1 MSIESVE
8 NEIKLMEAYEEYIK
22 VLKEKIDSR
31 DETINFYML
40 KAQKEKD
47 TARTWRERYFT
58 LLNLL
63 ETTVE
68 KEVHWSELGEEL
80 GE

>member
-1 MSIESVE
+1 MKIVLNDEIVEFKDKDGNVLTDEQIIRYYMSEV
-8 NEIKLMEAYEEYIK
+8 
-22 VLKEKIDSR
+22 
-31 DETINFYML
+31 
-40 KAQKEKD
+40 QKEKD

-68 KEVHWSELGEEL
+68 REVHWSELGEEL
-80 GE
+80 GK

>member
-1 MSIESVE
+1 MKIVLNDEIVEFKDKEGNVLDDEQIIRYYMSEV
-8 NEIKLMEAYEEYIK
+8 
-22 VLKEKIDSR
+22 
-31 DETINFYML
+31 
-40 KAQKEKD
+40 QKEKD

-68 KEVHWSELGEEL
+68 REVHCSELGEEL
-80 GE
+80 GK

>member
-1 MSIESVE
+1 MKIVLNDEFVE
-8 NEIKLMEAYEEYIK
+8 YKD
-22 VLKEKIDSR
+22 KEGNLLT
-31 DETINFYML
+31 DEQIIRNHML
-40 KAQKEKD
+40 EVQKEKD

-68 KEVHWSELGEEL
+68 KEVKWSELGE
-80 GE
+80 

>member
-1 MSIESVE
+1 MKIVLNDEIVE
-8 NEIKLMEAYEEYIK
+8 YKD
-22 VLKEKIDSR
+22 KEGNLLT
-31 DETINFYML
+31 DEQIIRNHML
-40 KAQKEKD
+40 EVQKEKD

-68 KEVHWSELGEEL
+68 KEVHWSEFGE
-80 GE
+80 

>member
-1 MSIESVE
+1 MQNGLQKEIEDYKNKEGNVLDDEQIIRYYMSEV
-8 NEIKLMEAYEEYIK
+8 
-22 VLKEKIDSR
+22 
-31 DETINFYML
+31 
-40 KAQKEKD
+40 QKEKD

-68 KEVHWSELGEEL
+68 REVHWSELGEEL
-80 GE
+80 GK

>member
-1 MSIESVE
+1 MKIELNDEIVEFKDKEGNVLDDEQIIRYYMSEV
-8 NEIKLMEAYEEYIK
+8 
-22 VLKEKIDSR
+22 
-31 DETINFYML
+31 
-40 KAQKEKD
+40 QKEKD

-68 KEVHWSELGEEL
+68 REVHWSELGEEL
-80 GE
+80 GK

>member
-1 MSIESVE
+1 MKIVLNDEIVEFKDKEGNVLDDEQIIRYYMSEV
-8 NEIKLMEAYEEYIK
+8 
-22 VLKEKIDSR
+22 
-31 DETINFYML
+31 
-40 KAQKEKD
+40 QKEKD

-68 KEVHWSELGEEL
+68 KEVHWSEFGE
-80 GE
+80 

>member
-1 MSIESVE
+1 MKMVLNDEIVEFKDKEGNVLDDEQIIRYYMSEV
-8 NEIKLMEAYEEYIK
+8 
-22 VLKEKIDSR
+22 
-31 DETINFYML
+31 
-40 KAQKEKD
+40 QKEKD

-68 KEVHWSELGEEL
+68 REVHWSELGEEL
-80 GE
+80 GK

>member
-1 MSIESVE
+1 MKIVLNDEIVE
-8 NEIKLMEAYEEYIK
+8 YKD
-22 VLKEKIDSR
+22 KEGNLLT
-31 DETINFYML
+31 DEQIIRNHML
-40 KAQKEKD
+40 EVQKEKD

-68 KEVHWSELGEEL
+68 KEVKLSELGE
-80 GE
+80 

>member
-1 MSIESVE
+1 MKIVLNDEIVEFKDKEGNVLDDEQIIRYYMSEV
-8 NEIKLMEAYEEYIK
+8 
-22 VLKEKIDSR
+22 
-31 DETINFYML
+31 
-40 KAQKEKD
+40 QKEKD

-68 KEVHWSELGEEL
+68 REVHWSEFGE
-80 GE
+80 

>member
-1 MSIESVE
+1 MKIVLNDEIVEFKDKEGNVLDDEQIIRYYMSEV
-8 NEIKLMEAYEEYIK
+8 
-22 VLKEKIDSR
+22 
-31 DETINFYML
+31 
-40 KAQKEKD
+40 QKEKD

-68 KEVHWSELGEEL
+68 REVHWSELGEEL
-80 GE
+80 GK

>member
-1 MSIESVE
+1 MKIVLNDEIVE
-8 NEIKLMEAYEEYIK
+8 FKDKEGN
-22 VLKEKIDSR
+22 VLD
-31 DETINFYML
+31 DEQIIRYYM
-40 KAQKEKD
+40 AEVQKEKD

-68 KEVHWSELGEEL
+68 REVHWSELGEEL
-80 GE
+80 GK